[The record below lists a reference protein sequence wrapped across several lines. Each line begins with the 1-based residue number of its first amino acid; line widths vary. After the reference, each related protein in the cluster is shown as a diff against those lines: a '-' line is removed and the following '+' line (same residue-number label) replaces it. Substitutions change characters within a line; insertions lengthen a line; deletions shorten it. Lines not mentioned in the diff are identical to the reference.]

1 MNFTQVMNFL
11 SKHIHTVLFLTG
23 SLLIVIAISF
33 LSNVFYGL
41 IALGAMLMYISY
53 LIS

>member
-11 SKHIHTVLFLTG
+11 SKHIHTVLFLIG

-41 IALGAMLMYISY
+41 IALGFTLMYISY